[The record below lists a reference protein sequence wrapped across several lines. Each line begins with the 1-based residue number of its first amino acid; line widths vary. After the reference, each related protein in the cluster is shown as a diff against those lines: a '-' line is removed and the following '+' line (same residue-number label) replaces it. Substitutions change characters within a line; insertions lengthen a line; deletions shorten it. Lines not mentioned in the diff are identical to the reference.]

1 MRESSG
7 GGKSFIGAVETSL
20 GLAKQ
25 RFHSL
30 SLSLSVLRSA
40 LTLYF
45 GAAEMNA
52 AANLA
57 HFEI

>member
-7 GGKSFIGAVETSL
+7 GGKSFIGTVETSL

-30 SLSLSVLRSA
+30 SLGFAKRSHP
-40 LTLYF
+40 LLWRGRDECSGKF
-45 GAAEMNA
+45 GA
-52 AANLA
+52 L
-57 HFEI
+57 